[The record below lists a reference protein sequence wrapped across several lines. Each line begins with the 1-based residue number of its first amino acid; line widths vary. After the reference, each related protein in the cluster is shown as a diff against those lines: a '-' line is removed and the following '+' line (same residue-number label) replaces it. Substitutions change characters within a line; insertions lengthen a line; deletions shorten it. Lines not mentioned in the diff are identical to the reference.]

1 MPSTRR
7 SLAAVPLVVVPLC
20 VLLLAGCGFLEPTTT
35 APPRDP
41 LSPATPSAP
50 VPEAEP
56 TSTSPATTPVDLACE
71 ELVSAQAMYDYNP
84 NFAPQPDYTPSSG
97 SLGAQSLALG
107 GVACGWVHLSSGH
120 VIEMSVAE
128 PSENELAQRRT
139 DLFTTSNSVPTY
151 EVDGFFVLDGG
162 VGTAEAF
169 DAPYWITATSAVF
182 FEPGDV
188 APLMAAALSALN

>member
-7 SLAAVPLVVVPLC
+7 SLAAMPLIVGPLC
-20 VLLLAGCGFLEPTTT
+20 LLLLAGCGFLEPTTT
-35 APPRDP
+35 APPRDT
-41 LSPATPSAP
+41 LSPASPSAP
-50 VPEAEP
+50 APDAAP
-56 TSTSPATTPVDLACE
+56 TPTSPASTPVDIACD

-84 NFAPQPDYTPSSG
+84 NFAPQPDYTPAGG
-97 SLGAQSLALG
+97 SLGAEALALN
-107 GVACGWVHLSSGH
+107 GVACAWVHLSSGQI
-120 VIEMSVAE
+120 IEMSVAQ

-151 EVDGFFVLDGG
+151 EADGFFVLEGG
-162 VGTAEAF
+162 IGTAEAF
-169 DAPYWITATSAVF
+169 DTPYWIAATSVVF